1 MATQGDETIVQI
13 EKLKDNETYPV
24 WKFQITIV
32 LKSMGLYEIVSG
44 QSVQPTDSEQKT
56 EWLKKD
62 ARAQK
67 IIVTSVER
75 QPLTHILTCVSA
87 KEMFQRIRSVYERD
101 TEQQKCQLLQEFF
114 NYKYQKSQD
123 MATHVSTLQN
133 MAYKLKVLNT
143 DIDEIMISKILAT
156 LPDTYKHFAS
166 TWDSTS
172 TKEKTLISLT
182 ARLLA
187 GENRMNTLQEKEEP
201 VAFKSVEKRQG
212 KITGQNTNSEKT
224 RSKTSNTQDK
234 QKKRCFKCN
243 EPGHFARSCKNTG
256 NIIRC
261 GICKKTNHAERD
273 CYFRKTPSKQKNEDK
288 DKVSFMAANEKSIP
302 EEFIW
307 ILDSGSSSH
316 MVNDEK
322 LFKSLTRKE
331 SEIGIA
337 KKKETIISK
346 GIGTVE
352 TENCILNDVLFV
364 PELSQNLLSV
374 SAIVKNG
381 GKVDFARNKAEIK
394 KYGKTF
400 VAYKTKQGLW
410 AVAFGKPVRQHA
422 LLTKN
427 QEIAYEWH
435 RKLGH
440 LGAKNMMRLMKQSDG
455 MKLTREEI
463 EEATKKCEI
472 CARAKQ
478 VRTPFGKARTRA
490 TRPLELIGRV
500 PLAHGAIAHCHSQ
513 RPVPRD
519 FPLSKRCEWLV
530 SN

>member
-1 MATQGDETIVQI
+1 
-13 EKLKDNETYPV
+13 
-24 WKFQITIV
+24 
-32 LKSMGLYEIVSG
+32 
-44 QSVQPTDSEQKT
+44 
-56 EWLKKD
+56 
-62 ARAQK
+62 
-67 IIVTSVER
+67 
-75 QPLTHILTCVSA
+75 
-87 KEMFQRIRSVYERD
+87 MFQRIRSVYERD

-114 NYKYQKSQD
+114 NNKYQKGQD

-143 DIDEIMISKILAT
+143 DIDEIMIISKILAT

-166 TWDSTS
+166 AWDSTS
-172 TKEKTLISLT
+172 TKEKNLISLT

-187 GENRMNTLQEKEEP
+187 EGNRMNKLQEKEEP
-201 VAFKSVEKRQG
+201 VAFGSVEKRQG
-212 KITGQNTNSEKT
+212 KITGQSSNSEKT
-224 RSKTSNTQDK
+224 RRKTGNTQDK
-234 QKKRCFKCN
+234 QKTRCFKCN

-261 GICKKTNHAERD
+261 GICKKTNHAERN
-273 CYFRKTPSKQKNEDK
+273 CYFRKNTSKQKDEDK
-288 DKVSFMAANEKSIP
+288 DKISSMAANDKSIP

-316 MVNDEK
+316 MVNDER
-322 LFKSLTRKE
+322 LFKSLTWKE

-337 KKKETIISK
+337 KKKETIKSK

-364 PELSQNLLSV
+364 PELRQNLLSV
-374 SAIVKNG
+374 SAIVENG

-400 VAYKTKQGLW
+400 TAYKTKQGLW
-410 AVAFGKPVRQHA
+410 AVDFGKPVKQHA

-472 CARAKQ
+472 CLRAKQ
-478 VRTPFGKARTRA
+478 V
-490 TRPLELIGRV
+490 
-500 PLAHGAIAHCHSQ
+500 HHSE
-513 RPVPRD
+513 
-519 FPLSKRCEWLV
+519 KREQEQQDH
-530 SN
+530 